1 MKIQRLIRFGI
12 AATTALALSACVSTA
27 DDKDD
32 GDAIVIG
39 AAIAKTG
46 FMASFDMPVY
56 HSLQIAVDKAN
67 AAGGID
73 GRRVQLEAIDNKS
86 DSTQSANAASRLIE
100 QGADLLIVTCNFS
113 TGGPAATV
121 AQNAGVVSIA
131 PCASDTRFGPLG
143 LGDLVFNLGMS
154 IPTEGAALADYAMAK
169 GWKNVYTLTDTELDY
184 PKNTCEAFE
193 KRFAELGGK
202 IAGKDVFRNSDQAIA
217 SQVSR
222 VSRAGKGAVDAL
234 VLCSYPPGGAMA
246 TLQLRQGGI
255 DLPVLANFGMDG
267 DYWAKSL
274 PQLSDFYVISPASI
288 FGDDPKPE
296 VNQLLADYR
305 KKAGG
310 NPPTG
315 SFVYG
320 ATTFQLIKQV
330 VEQTGGTDGK
340 KIAAALEE
348 SKDLQTITGP
358 MRFGTDYHVDFE
370 WDVRVL
376 KATGGRFSYAETV
389 VPRNARALVK

>member
-1 MKIQRLIRFGI
+1 MKIPRMIRFGI
-12 AATTALALSACVSTA
+12 AATTALALGACVSTA
-27 DDKDD
+27 DEKDD
-32 GDAIVIG
+32 ADAIVIG

-46 FMASFDMPVY
+46 FMASFDMPVH

-67 AAGGID
+67 ASGGID
-73 GRRVQLEAIDNKS
+73 GRPIRLEAIDNKS

-121 AQNAGVVSIA
+121 AQNAGVVSFA

-154 IPTEGAALADYAMAK
+154 IPTEGAALADYAMK
-169 GWKNVYTLTDTELDY
+169 KDWKSVYTLTDTELDY

-193 KRFAELGGK
+193 KRFTELGGK
-202 IAGKDVFRNSDQAIA
+202 IAGRDVFRNSDQAIA

-222 VSRAGKGAVDAL
+222 VSRAGEDAVDAL

-255 DLPVLANFGMDG
+255 DLPILANFGMDG

-330 VEQTGGTDGK
+330 IEETGGTDGK
-340 KIAAALEE
+340 KIAAALEQ
-348 SKDLQTITGP
+348 SKNLQTITGP

>member
-1 MKIQRLIRFGI
+1 MIRFGI
-12 AATTALALSACVSTA
+12 AATTALALGACVSTA
-27 DDKDD
+27 DGEDD
-32 GDAIVIG
+32 ADAIVIG

-46 FMASFDMPVY
+46 FMASFDMPVH

-67 AAGGID
+67 ASGGID
-73 GRRVQLEAIDNKS
+73 GRPIRLEAIDNKS

-121 AQNAGVVSIA
+121 AQNAGVVSFA

-154 IPTEGAALADYAMAK
+154 IPTEGAALADYAMKK
-169 GWKNVYTLTDTELDY
+169 GWKSVYTLTDTELDY

-193 KRFAELGGK
+193 KRFTELGGK

-222 VSRAGKGAVDAL
+222 AGEGAVDAL

-255 DLPVLANFGMDG
+255 DLPILANFGMDG

-274 PQLSDFYVISPASI
+274 PQLSDFYVISPASL

-330 VEQTGGTDGK
+330 IEETGGTDGT
-340 KIAAALEE
+340 KIAAALEQ
-348 SKDLQTITGP
+348 SKNLRTITGP
-358 MRFGTDYHVDFE
+358 MSFGTDYHVDFE

-376 KATGGRFSYAETV
+376 KATGGRFSYVETV